1 MNNLLPTHHAMAMED
16 PLRSPAWRYERAV
29 EMSQSPGTRY
39 SAKHD
44 DEMTRDLVKFLFHRK
59 HVYATVP
66 NARARDTFLFRKYPD
81 FWSAF
86 RIFDLDENES
96 MRALIEARLVSGQ
109 EYDEIAQMMS
119 MRPSAVE
126 LYHDLFYMVRDRLSS
141 LDYIASHVI
150 GPVFQAGIE
159 EYNWELMLK
168 YFGYFGGP
176 KLLQAVVYGFQNKTT
191 ITNDNDMLTF
201 LDGKVSD
208 NIRIQTLLATTVMRP
223 SKFDI
228 RSLIEGYSALLA
240 LEQKIQGINEEGAW
254 MTELIKTLQRS
265 VPIPRGK
272 DALEFVQNRG
282 TSYSMGEVELRASEQ
297 RLLANGQPLPHAEE
311 LAKFHRPEPES
322 AVGVPEQKPD
332 NR

>member
-1 MNNLLPTHHAMAMED
+1 MNDPPTHYAIAMQD
-16 PLRSPAWRYERAV
+16 PLRSPAWRYERAT
-29 EMSQSPGTRY
+29 EMSQSPGTRF
-39 SAKHD
+39 SSKHD
-44 DEMTRDLVKFLFHRK
+44 DEMTRDLVKFLFYRK
-59 HVYATVP
+59 HVYATVQ
-66 NARARDTFLFRKYPD
+66 NTRQRDGLLFQKFPD
-81 FWSAF
+81 YWSAF
-86 RIFDLDENES
+86 RIFDLADNEP
-96 MRALIEARLVSGQ
+96 MRAIMEARLVSGQ
-109 EYDEIAQMMS
+109 EYSEIATLMAV
-119 MRPSAVE
+119 PPTAVE
-126 LYHDLFYMVRDRLSS
+126 LYHDLFYMVRDRLTS

-176 KLLQAVVYGFQNKTT
+176 KLLQAVVYGFQNPMM

-240 LEQKIQGINEEGAW
+240 LEQKIQGVNEEGAW

-272 DALEFVQNRG
+272 DTLEFVQNRS

-297 RLLANGQPLPHAEE
+297 RLLANGQALPNADA
-311 LAKFHRPEPES
+311 LTTFHRPEPES
-322 AVGVPEQKPD
+322 AVGVTEPTKEH
-332 NR
+332 R